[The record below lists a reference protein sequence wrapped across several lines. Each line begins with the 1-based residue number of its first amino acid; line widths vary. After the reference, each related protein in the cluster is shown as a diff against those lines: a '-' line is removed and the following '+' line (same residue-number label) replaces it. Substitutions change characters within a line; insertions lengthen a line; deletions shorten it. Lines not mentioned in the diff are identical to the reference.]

1 MKKISLTLLIVFGML
16 FGIVYAQNYV
26 VVNQGAKKTG
36 FLMSK
41 VNSITHDNC
50 GVTIQTDVDN
60 FFDVE
65 TVDSITFDAED
76 GIVRLYDNIC
86 DYDVAFL
93 TKYFGNFAMKEGCVC
108 TENSQFNAITYAPPV
123 GVADTI
129 CIISTAE
136 NNVPTQMITVEGIY
150 YFGYPTD
157 TTFELVYDDGV
168 TAAMVGSM
176 KISMDNLKNSVYGE
190 DAFKSTLAN
199 AASLLANCNDQEFLK
214 TYANLFTSVCNL
226 PYVDDEEFVASL
238 PIGESG
244 HYEFAESLGS
254 WYDDHVSMICNTLF
268 MWTGDASY
276 KVGGSSCTLSGSIWC
291 PSNTYNEYGTYGI
304 LCDTD
309 PDKLLLGQ
317 AEFEDTGFQPYDEFS
332 FNIDYRGLKPNTNYY
347 YRVYYKFNN
356 ANHGGLIPRYG
367 EVTDQVVYD
376 PEIKSFRTGENMLTV
391 DVVMC
396 IDVTGSMSNIIY
408 TVKRNAIGFY
418 DAFKECCDNN
428 GIQLTGLNAQVIAFR
443 DKNVDGSM
451 WMQTSETYWLPE
463 QKTDFNGF
471 VNNLYADGGG
481 DWAESGL
488 EALQAAFNKTDWSV
502 DDGYH
507 RQVIILWT
515 DAPYLIDD
523 TYYGVDYSD
532 VELSDLAAQW
542 NTMSSGRRL
551 ILFAPYVSST
561 FDSYD
566 YVYNCGNWG
575 NFDSWNNVIHETDLY
590 NGFNNFQY
598 ILESII
604 GELTSKAKA
613 TTLRNPI
620 PYTKNFRP
628 NK

>member
-1 MKKISLTLLIVFGML
+1 MKKKSLFLLIGFGVL
-16 FGIVYAQNYV
+16 FGIAFAQNYV
-26 VVNQGAKKTG
+26 VVNQGSKKTG

-50 GVTIQTDVDN
+50 GVTVKTGVDN

-76 GIVRLYDNIC
+76 GIVRVYENIC

-93 TKYFGNFAMKEGCVC
+93 TKYYGNFAMKTGCVC
-108 TENSQFNAITYAPPV
+108 SEDSRFNAITYAPPV
-123 GVADTI
+123 DKADTV
-129 CIISTAE
+129 CIISTA
-136 NNVPTQMITVEGIY
+136 NNNIPTQMITANGIY

-157 TTFELVYDDGV
+157 TTFELIFDNGV

-176 KISMDNLKNSVYGE
+176 KISMDALKNCFYGE
-190 DAFKSTLAN
+190 DAFKSTIAN
-199 AASLLANCNDQEFLK
+199 AATLLEGSNGGREALSI
-214 TYANLFTSVCNL
+214 YADLFMAVCNL
-226 PYVDDEEFVASL
+226 PYVDDEDLIASL

-244 HYEFAESLGS
+244 HYEFSESMSS
-254 WYDDHVSMICNTLF
+254 WYDDHVDMICNTLF
-268 MWTGDASY
+268 LWTGDASY

-291 PSNTYNEYGTYGI
+291 PSNAYNEYGTYGI

-309 PDKLLLGQ
+309 PDKLLMGE
-317 AEFEDTGFQPYDEFS
+317 AEFEGTGYQPLDEFS

-396 IDVTGSMSNIIY
+396 IDVTGSMSSIIN

-428 GIQLTGLNAQVIAFR
+428 GIQLTGLNTQVIAFR
-443 DKNVDGSM
+443 DKNEDSN
-451 WMQTSETYWLPE
+451 WLQTSTTYWLPD
-463 QKTDFNGF
+463 QRDSFNSF
-471 VNNLYADGGG
+471 VNSLYATGGG
-481 DWAESGL
+481 DTPESGL
-488 EALQAAFNKTDWSV
+488 EALEAAFNKTDWSV

-507 RQVIILWT
+507 RQVVILWT
-515 DAPYLIDD
+515 DAPYLVGSGY
-523 TYYGVDYSD
+523 TNLT
-532 VELSDLAAQW
+532 VEMVKAQW
-542 NTMSSGRRL
+542 DALPSGKRL
-551 ILFAPYVSST
+551 VLFAPY
-561 FDSYD
+561 SYE
-566 YVYNCGNWG
+566 YGNRGSWG
-575 NFDSWNNVIHETDLY
+575 NLDSWTNVIHVDDLY

-613 TTLRNPI
+613 TTLRNPV
-620 PYTKNFRP
+620 PVTTDFRP
-628 NK
+628 NN

>member
-41 VNSITHDNC
+41 VNSIIHEDC
-50 GVTIQTDVDN
+50 GVTIKTDKDN

-76 GIVRLYDNIC
+76 GIVRLYENIC

-93 TKYFGNFAMKEGCVC
+93 TKLFGNFAMKEGCVC
-108 TENSQFNAITYAPPV
+108 TENSRFNAVTYAPPV
-123 GVADTI
+123 GMADTI

-136 NNVPTQMITVEGIY
+136 NNIPTQMITAEGIY

-168 TAAMVGSM
+168 TAAMVGCI
-176 KISMDNLKNSVYGE
+176 KISMDDLKNCVYGE
-190 DAFKSTLAN
+190 DAFKSTIAN
-199 AASLLANCNDQEFLK
+199 AASLLKDCNGGSVDLG
-214 TYANLFTSVCNL
+214 TYANLFETVCEL
-226 PYVDDEEFVASL
+226 PYVDDEEFIESL

-244 HYEFAESLGS
+244 HYEFSESMSS
-254 WYDDHVSMICNTLF
+254 WYDDHVNMICNTLF

-309 PDKLLLGQ
+309 PDKLLMGQ
-317 AEFEDTGFQPYDEFS
+317 AEFEATGFQPYDEFS

-356 ANHGGLIPRYG
+356 ANHGGLVPRYG
-367 EVTDQVVYD
+367 EITDQVVYD
-376 PEIKSFRTGENMLTV
+376 PVIKSFRTGENMLTV

-396 IDVTGSMSNIIY
+396 IDVTGSMYDIIN

-428 GIQLTGLNAQVIAFR
+428 GIQLTGLNTQVIAFQ
-443 DKNVDGSM
+443 DKYHDGDR
-451 WMQTSETYWLPE
+451 WLQTSSTYWLPDQSAE
-463 QKTDFNGF
+463 FKSF
-471 VNNLYADGGG
+471 VNNLYADDGG
-481 DWAESGL
+481 DWPESGL
-488 EALQAAFNKTDWSV
+488 DALQVAFNKQDWSV

-507 RQVIILWT
+507 RQVVILWT
-515 DAPYLIDD
+515 DAPYLINDG
-523 TYYGVDYSD
+523 YGHYTD
-532 VELSDLAAQW
+532 VELDDLEAQW
-542 NTMSSGRRL
+542 NAMSSGRRL
-551 ILFAPYVSST
+551 ILFAPYLT
-561 FDSYD
+561 YD
-566 YVYNCGNWG
+566 YGYTNAGDWGVFDNWT
-575 NFDSWNNVIHETDLY
+575 NVIHVDDLS

-613 TTLRNPI
+613 ATLNHPVN
-620 PYTKNFRP
+620 TEFRP